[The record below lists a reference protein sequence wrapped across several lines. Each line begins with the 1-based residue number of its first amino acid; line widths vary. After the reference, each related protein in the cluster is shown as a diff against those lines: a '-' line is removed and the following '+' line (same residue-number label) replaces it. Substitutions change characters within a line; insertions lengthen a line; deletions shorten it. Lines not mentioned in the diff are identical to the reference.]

1 MRGPDRRAWGA
12 VMGRGGGFRNQPAA
26 PCNEGVKETIMAD
39 PQQRPDEPIHIDA
52 DKARGAE
59 IILTRR
65 RNRVIFIA
73 GLVGF
78 VLLALVLGPL
88 L

>member
-1 MRGPDRRAWGA
+1 M
-12 VMGRGGGFRNQPAA
+12 AA
-26 PCNEGVKETIMAD
+26 

-59 IILTRR
+59 IILTGR
-65 RNRVIFIA
+65 RNRAIFIA

-78 VLLALVLGPL
+78 VVLALILNWFA
-88 L
+88 

>member
-1 MRGPDRRAWGA
+1 
-12 VMGRGGGFRNQPAA
+12 
-26 PCNEGVKETIMAD
+26 MAD

-52 DKARGAE
+52 DKARGGE

>member
-1 MRGPDRRAWGA
+1 
-12 VMGRGGGFRNQPAA
+12 
-26 PCNEGVKETIMAD
+26 MAD
-39 PQQRPDEPIHIDA
+39 PQQRPDEPIHFDA